1 MLWLSQTHPASA
13 TVAAV
18 RLDRWY
24 PDGPCLCVAQQSA
37 LAFYALAE
45 QSTDSKAEQQA
56 QQPLSLLERVPLRAR
71 ILALEAIRTEGTP
84 DRIVLLTDHPVPR
97 LIVLRPA
104 NTSDVYDASQPR
116 PLPHVFLVHA
126 AFLARRD
133 EAPAVL
139 ALLSLSSKPSQ
150 IAGFGEQGMPVLS
163 FHVPDS
169 QTQQL
174 EPVPWGPPRK
184 APPPSEVP
192 AEYRS
197 PIAPG
202 RHKRPAAVG
211 QRIDAAEIDARERA
225 WLMDPL
231 VHAHV
236 PLPVEDARTAHLLC
250 AVPAEAGGG
259 VLVFCETSIVY
270 VPPPAA
276 PTPVRPRGGTRSAK
290 EKRRMSAGKEAHTE
304 HVQRPRAAPKR
315 RKMPGADTD
324 TSEGDAADEGARSE
338 MSDVALALT
347 QLVHLRVG
355 RPMTVASA
363 TVLDDAP
370 HDGPVEVLLGTTDG
384 ILYVLKLE
392 RPAPDAHGGAP
403 VRVARMQLRRV
414 GHSSVPSG
422 PRGLTPVG
430 EHFVHISSAQGDA
443 VLVHVDDVVSDV
455 YRWANLAPIVDLAV
469 EHGADDAR
477 TTRAQRRVV
486 TCSGAGPT
494 CSVRVFWNG
503 VATTEVARIGVAS
516 CLGVDAVHA
525 YTPDAVTALLV
536 LRFAAHTQ
544 VLDCAR
550 NMADVTDAFRA
561 LGVPLDERAVHVKS
575 VRAAAPTW
583 VLVTRRVVAAVLPNT
598 CVPWMPPDGAEIVA
612 ADAQEDGGVL
622 VGLQGGHVLL
632 LSLHDGAWAV
642 RASHRLGADVAGVAL
657 PGAGTLPLALVS
669 VWDPPALVALSV
681 PDLTPCTFADGPR
694 HALGALGVSL
704 RLHSFAPGAPTYV
717 LVGLATGAVEAYSL
731 AHIGAPL
738 HHVHTL
744 HVGHGAAR
752 IAAAHGHSVV
762 AFGEQAYMVSLHGER
777 LQYSALRYTHLRAV
791 APLVL
796 PSADGA
802 AHVPLV
808 AALTPEAL
816 HVFSVDD
823 LNGTD
828 VRTVDLGT
836 DQPTAIVAHDT
847 TGAYVVTTWPALDA
861 ERGAEANG
869 AVRIVRPTESVLGAP
884 LRLLRNE
891 RPNCVTV
898 ATLHG
903 RTLVLVGTG
912 FMRADEEETGAG
924 RLLGLEAAPDAA
936 LVPVF
941 ALDVPGN
948 VYGVAF
954 AAGHLVAAINAQVHT
969 YAFDAAASAIA
980 LVSRWGCAFVAS
992 SLALAPDD
1000 RTIVV
1005 GDAMRSLTVLAVSD
1019 TGALTELARDLD
1031 PYWTTA
1037 VAAYDTARQQYLGAD
1052 IAMNLFV
1059 TARVPT
1065 HVQGEWGH
1073 VMRRTAAFHYG
1084 DMINRFVPA
1093 PPIAADDVQPR
1104 AQLGTAG
1111 GELGVACEVD
1121 DDLGSLLDLVQQSL
1135 AQETAVPGAIPWDEW
1150 RTLRTDHRTAP
1161 SRGVLDGALLRTF
1174 LTCTPVQRER
1184 VVAIASHLARKKE
1197 RGAAP
1202 ISSDAVL
1209 RALDRLAMIS

>member
-1 MLWLSQTHPASA
+1 M
-13 TVAAV
+13 
-18 RLDRWY
+18 
-24 PDGPCLCVAQQSA
+24 
-37 LAFYALAE
+37 
-45 QSTDSKAEQQA
+45 
-56 QQPLSLLERVPLRAR
+56 
-71 ILALEAIRTEGTP
+71 
-84 DRIVLLTDHPVPR
+84 
-97 LIVLRPA
+97 
-104 NTSDVYDASQPR
+104 
-116 PLPHVFLVHA
+116 
-126 AFLARRD
+126 
-133 EAPAVL
+133 L
-139 ALLSLSSKPSQ
+139 ALLSLSSKPSK
-150 IAGFGEQGMPVLS
+150 IAGFGEQGLPVLS
-163 FHVPDS
+163 FHMPDA

-174 EPVPWGPPRK
+174 EPVPWGAPRK
-184 APPPSEVP
+184 APPPSEAP

-197 PIAPG
+197 PVAPG

-225 WLMDPL
+225 WLKDPL

-236 PLPVEDARTAHLLC
+236 PLPVDDARTAHLLC

-270 VPPPAA
+270 VPPPTSPA
-276 PTPVRPRGGTRSAK
+276 PVRPRGGARSAK

-315 RKMPGADTD
+315 RKVPGADTD
-324 TSEGDAADEGARSE
+324 TSEGDAADDGTRSE
-338 MSDVALALT
+338 LSDVALALT

-363 TVLDDAP
+363 TVLDGAP

-384 ILYVLKLE
+384 ALYVLKLE
-392 RPAPDAHGGAP
+392 RHATDAHGSAAPGAP
-403 VRVARMQLRRV
+403 ARGVARMQLRRV
-414 GHSSVPSG
+414 GHSSVASG
-422 PRGLTPVG
+422 PQGLTPLG
-430 EHFVHISSAQGDA
+430 ERFVHISSALGDA

-516 CLGVDAVHA
+516 CLGVDAVHT
-525 YTPDAVTALLV
+525 YTPDAVTTFLV

-550 NMADVTDAFRA
+550 GMADATDVFRA
-561 LGVPLDERAVHVKS
+561 RGVPLDERAVHVQS

-598 CVPWMPPDGAEIVA
+598 CTVWTPPDDAEIVA
-612 ADAQEDGGVL
+612 ADAQDDGEVL
-622 VGLQGGHVLL
+622 VGLQGGCVVLL
-632 LSLHDGAWAV
+632 ALHDGAWAV
-642 RASHRLGADVAGVAL
+642 RASHRLSADVAVVAL
-657 PGAGTLPLALVS
+657 PGAETLPLALVS
-669 VWDPPALVALSV
+669 VWDPPGLVALSV
-681 PDLTPCTFADGPR
+681 PDLAPCAFDGAPR

-704 RLHSFAPGAPTYV
+704 RLHSFAPGTPTYV
-717 LVGLATGAVEAYSL
+717 VVGLATGAVEAYSL
-731 AHIGAPL
+731 AHVGAPL
-738 HHVHTL
+738 HPVHTL
-744 HVGHGAAR
+744 HIGPGAAH
-752 IAAAHGHSVV
+752 IAAVHGRSVV
-762 AFGEQAYMVSLHGER
+762 AFGEQAYVVSLHGER

-791 APLVL
+791 ASLAL
-796 PSADGA
+796 PTADGT

-808 AALTPEAL
+808 AALTHEAL

-828 VRTVDLGT
+828 VRTVDLGV
-836 DQPTAIVAHDT
+836 DQPTAIAAHDT
-847 TGAYVVTTWPALDA
+847 EGAYVVTTWPALDA
-861 ERGAEANG
+861 ERGAEACG
-869 AVRIVRPTESVLGAP
+869 AVRIVRPAESALGVP
-884 LRLLRNE
+884 LRLLRSE

-898 ATLHG
+898 ATRQG

-912 FMRADEEETGAG
+912 FVRADEEETKAG
-924 RLLGLEAAPDAA
+924 RLLGFEAAPDAT

-948 VYGVAF
+948 VYGIAF
-954 AAGHLVAAINAQVHT
+954 AADHVAAAINAQVHT
-969 YAFDAAASAIA
+969 YALDTATHALS

-992 SLALAPDD
+992 SLALAPDG
-1000 RTIVV
+1000 RTLVV

-1037 VAAYDTARQQYLGAD
+1037 VAAYDAARQQYLGAD

-1065 HVQGEWGH
+1065 RVQGEWGH

-1084 DMINRFVPA
+1084 DMINRFVPM
-1093 PPIAADDVQPR
+1093 PPTATGDVQPR
-1104 AQLGTAG
+1104 AQIGTAG
-1111 GELGVACEVD
+1111 GALGVACEVE
-1121 DDLGSLLDLVQQSL
+1121 DDLGVLLDTVQQSL
-1135 AQETAVPGAIPWDEW
+1135 AQEAAVPGAIPWDEW

-1161 SRGVLDGALLRTF
+1161 PRGVLDGALLRMF

-1184 VVAIASHLARKKE
+1184 VVAVASHLARKKE

-1209 RALDRLAMIS
+1209 RALDRIAMIG